1 MGILLRMYNLCL
13 HNARRSWVL
22 EGKVKKGKRS
32 SAGGGLG
39 IHKGKSNCRLDIHSE
54 QSIYM
59 ILLPEFVQLIV
70 RCVVFT
76 MAQCSELPTRLF
88 CRLPID
94 IHFLIRDFFD
104 LFLFD

>member
-32 SAGGGLG
+32 SPGGGLG

-59 ILLPEFVQLIV
+59 VLLPEFVQPIV

-76 MAQCSELPTRLF
+76 MAQCFKFPPPIS

-94 IHFLIRDFFD
+94 TLYHIRDFF
-104 LFLFD
+104 